1 MKLKDALEQ
10 KGTPYLIPDA
20 SRDDMPQFFVE
31 MGYKEGVEIGVYK
44 AEFTN
49 QFCEA
54 GLKMYGV
61 DPWKAYEDYATSPKY
76 NRFQDRQ
83 NFLYGHC
90 QRVMEKHGDMCQL
103 IRKTSME
110 AVGDFKDNSIDF
122 VYIDGHHGFKYVAED
137 IWEWTKKVR
146 PGGIISGHDYGD
158 YLTSYLDPYVIHV
171 RYVIDAYAKAL
182 KIPNW
187 YVIGTTEKVE
197 GEKRDGWR
205 SWFWI
210 KEK

>member
-1 MKLKDALEQ
+1 MKLIDALNH
-10 KGTPYLIPDA
+10 KGNPFEIPDA
-20 SRDDMPQFFVE
+20 SRGEMPQFFVE
-31 MGYKEGVEIGVYK
+31 MGYKVGVEVGVYK
-44 AEFTN
+44 AEFTD
-49 QFCEA
+49 QFCAA
-54 GLKMYGV
+54 GLKMFGI
-61 DPWKAYEDYATSPKY
+61 DPWKAYGDYATSPKY

-83 NFLYGHC
+83 DFLFEHSK
-90 QRVMEKHGDMCQL
+90 RTMSKHGDKCTF

-110 AVGDFKDNSIDF
+110 AVEDFKNDSIDF
-122 VYIDGHHGFKYVAED
+122 VYIDGHHGFKYISED

-146 PGGIISGHDYGD
+146 PGGVISGHDYGD
-158 YLTSYLDPYVIHV
+158 YLTSALDPYVIHV
-171 RYVIDAYAKAL
+171 RYVVDAYTKAL

-187 YVIGTTEKVE
+187 YVIGTTNKEP